1 MNYRILIVVGAL
13 LFLLTATA
21 AAQDDATIIRWGV
34 WGSEEELA
42 SHQAVADTFNA
53 QHDDIVV
60 IIEHTPWN
68 DYHIRLATQI
78 AAGHQASVPD
88 VFFLAQD
95 FGRYAESGVLE
106 ALDAYITST
115 SYDLSD
121 YWPNLVENATVN
133 GSIYGLQRDL
143 DMRLLYYNKA
153 MFDAAGI
160 GYPDET
166 WTWDEWA
173 EAAEA
178 LTIVAPNGRTEQYG
192 LGMEYG
198 KWGQLVLQTG
208 GGIVDDPINP
218 SACVLDQMPAVQAVV
233 FMSDL
238 LENGYAMRFGTLDQ
252 AGGDTR
258 VFLERRVA
266 MIVQNGSR
274 AATFAEAGMDFDVA
288 PLPIP
293 EGGERVNNS
302 GGARF
307 VMNSASE
314 NKDAAWAFLSWLQGS
329 QGQTIY
335 IETSEMFPALRS
347 VANSSAYLESPDQL
361 FDREALVI
369 EAAHVRSMSLGSF
382 PEWDE
387 LSDLIVTPNL
397 QSIFIGDTTPEDG
410 VVVICAS
417 VDRFLEQNGYPRSE

>member
-1 MNYRILIVVGAL
+1 MNHRILIL
-13 LFLLTATA
+13 LSVLLLLLTATA
-21 AAQDDATIIRWGV
+21 AAQDDSVIIRWGV

-42 SHQAVADTFNA
+42 SHQAIADGFNA
-53 QHDDIVV
+53 QHDDIEVV
-60 IIEHTPWN
+60 VEHTPWN
-68 DYHIRLATQI
+68 DYHTRLATQI
-78 AAGHQASVPD
+78 AAGDQASVPD

-106 ALDAYITST
+106 PLDSYIASS

-121 YWPNLVENATVN
+121 YWPNIIENATVN

-143 DMRLLYYNKA
+143 DMRLLYYNKT
-153 MFDAAGI
+153 MFDTAGI
-160 GYPDET
+160 NYPDEN
-166 WTWDEWA
+166 WTWDDWA

-178 LTIVAPNGRTEQYG
+178 LTIVASNGRTEQYG

-208 GGIVDDPINP
+208 GGIVDDPMNP
-218 SACVLDQMPAVQAVV
+218 STCLLDEMPAMQAVT

-258 VFLERRVA
+258 VFLEERVA

-293 EGGERVNNS
+293 EDGQRVNNS

-314 NKDAAWAFLSWLQGS
+314 NKDAAWSFLSWLQGPE
-329 QGQTIY
+329 GQTIY

-347 VANSSAYLESPDQL
+347 VANSPTYLESPDPL

-382 PEWDE
+382 PEWGE
-387 LSDLIVTPNL
+387 LNDLIITPNL
-397 QSIFIGDTTPEDG
+397 QSIFIGDSMPEDG
-410 VVVICAS
+410 VAEICAG
-417 VDRFLEQNGYPRSE
+417 VENFLEQNGYPRSE